1 MNHKMNHPPM
11 SALAPLAR
19 TALVCAVDGGDPK
32 KVRVDLGGVGATQ
45 KTNRNGLSDLDG
57 TIKLLACMD
66 LTDFWILKTLAVQ
79 GANLVRALADHFGL
93 DPEEVKKFVWD
104 RHRSLSAAEARYHQE
119 HRE

>member
-1 MNHKMNHPPM
+1 MNHEMNHPPM
-11 SALAPLAR
+11 SSLAPLAR
-19 TALVCAVDGGDPK
+19 TALVCAVDGCDPK
-32 KVRVDLGGVGATQ
+32 KVRVDLGGVTATQ
-45 KTNRNGLSDLDG
+45 KRNRNGLSDLDG
-57 TIKLLACMD
+57 TIKLLARMD

-104 RHRSLSAAEARYHQE
+104 RHRSLSEAETRYHQE

>member
-1 MNHKMNHPPM
+1 MNHPRM
-11 SALAPLAR
+11 SSLVSLAR
-19 TALVCAVDGGDPK
+19 TALVCAVDGYDPK

-57 TIKLLACMD
+57 TIKLLARMD
-66 LTDFWILKTLAVQ
+66 LTDFWVLKTLAVQ

-93 DPEEVKKFVWD
+93 DPEEVKKFVWEW
-104 RHRSLSAAEARYHQE
+104 HHGLSAAEARYHQE

>member
-1 MNHKMNHPPM
+1 MNHPNM
-11 SALAPLAR
+11 ANLVPLAR
-19 TALVCAVDGGDPK
+19 TALVCAVDGYDPK

-45 KTNRNGLSDLDG
+45 NTNRNGLSDLDG
-57 TIKLLACMD
+57 TIKLLARMN
-66 LTDFWILKTLAVQ
+66 LTDFWVLKTLTVQ

-104 RHRSLSAAEARYHQE
+104 WHRSLSEAEARYHRE